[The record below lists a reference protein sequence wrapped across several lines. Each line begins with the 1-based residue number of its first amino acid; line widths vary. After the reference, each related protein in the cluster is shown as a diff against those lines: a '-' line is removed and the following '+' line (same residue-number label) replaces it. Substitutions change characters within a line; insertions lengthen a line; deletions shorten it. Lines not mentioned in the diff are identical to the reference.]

1 MVKVARFK
9 CSKSSKTWYLQ
20 RLGKDQFDYNWYAV
34 LLVDVNW
41 EKYYLMFTKTLGKW
55 FELQTLNFSK
65 MTNHLYGV
73 KLDFSVF
80 ETCEY
85 VL

>member
-1 MVKVARFK
+1 
-9 CSKSSKTWYLQ
+9 
-20 RLGKDQFDYNWYAV
+20 V

-41 EKYYLMFTKTLGKW
+41 EKYYFMFTKTLGKW
-55 FELQTLNFSK
+55 FEVQVLIISK

-73 KLDFSVF
+73 KLDLSVF

>member
-1 MVKVARFK
+1 M
-9 CSKSSKTWYLQ
+9 
-20 RLGKDQFDYNWYAV
+20 GKDQFDYNWYAV
-34 LLVDVNW
+34 LVVDVNW
-41 EKYYLMFTKTLGKW
+41 EKYYFMFTKTLEKW
-55 FELQTLNFSK
+55 FEVQALIISK

-73 KLDFSVF
+73 KLDFGVF